1 MAMIVPGLLL
11 GLRSIHERGTQVEA
25 ARARLAGAAGEV
37 ALNLEQRIL
46 GTGQLL
52 FGLAHA
58 RDLQTE
64 SRDGCSA
71 FLARVRAQYPQYTG
85 ILTTDQEGRL
95 FCDSMQSGREL
106 SLADRSYFQ
115 RSLTTENAIVLDS
128 AFGRMTGSAVLQVAF
143 PARNLA
149 GDLELVLMAGL
160 DLERL
165 VGEHLRQMAPGKELL
180 LLDQQGTVLVW
191 QPSPRRAAHRGLR
204 LLDVPLGR
212 FAMSA
217 TPGQTVALREVD
229 GATFIW
235 TAGSAPLV
243 AEAGLRVLVGQNR
256 QDLVAPAD
264 RRLRED
270 LAIILVLSLVL
281 GGAVWLI
288 GEVAIRRTVARIA
301 SMAARLGQGDLSAR
315 IPPPHPG
322 GELGGLIA
330 VLNRSAESLQQQR
343 EAIVEL
349 NHKLLR
355 AQRMEAVG
363 QLTGGLA
370 HDFNNLLTVI
380 LGSAELLAER
390 LGHDADLLQL
400 AETTRMAA
408 ERGGELTRSLLA
420 FARRQPLEPR
430 AADLSAEIGR
440 IEPLL
445 RRTLG
450 EHVESRFALPVD
462 LPPALVDPSQLEAA
476 LLNLT
481 LNARDA
487 MPRGGLLT
495 VEVAEAQLD
504 AAYAAQNEEVTPGEY
519 LVIAVT
525 DTGQGMTPEVL
536 SQVFEPLFTTKEF
549 GRGSGLGLSMVYGFV
564 KQSQGHVKMYSE
576 PGHGTTVKMYL
587 PRALTT
593 GAVRRP
599 TSSPPARIGGGT
611 EAVLV
616 VEDDDMVRAHVVG
629 ELTLLGYTVLAA
641 RDGRE
646 AMEILQ
652 GDAPID
658 VLFTDVVMPGGM
670 SGPQLAVSALL
681 LRPGLRVLYTS
692 GYTENAVVHHGRLDP
707 GVVLLSKPYRRQEL
721 AEKLR
726 FVLQAAG

>member
-11 GLRSIHERGTQVEA
+11 GLRSILERGNQADAATVRLVTTAADVARDLEA
-25 ARARLAGAAGEV
+25 
-37 ALNLEQRIL
+37 RIFA
-46 GTGQLL
+46 TGQLL
-52 FGLAHA
+52 FGLARA
-58 RDLQTE
+58 RDIQAE

-85 ILTTDQEGRL
+85 ILTIDQEGRL
-95 FCDSMQSGREL
+95 FCDSLQSGRDL
-106 SLADRSYFQ
+106 DLADRGYFQ
-115 RSLTTENAIVLDS
+115 RAQTMDDGLVLEP
-128 AFGRMTGSAVLQVAF
+128 AFGRLTGSPVLQVAF
-143 PARNLA
+143 PVRNWA
-149 GDLELVLMAGL
+149 GDLELVLLASL
-160 DLERL
+160 DLLRL
-165 VGEHLRQMAPGKELL
+165 VQEDLQLLAAGKEIL
-180 LLDQQGTVLVW
+180 LLDAQGTVLVW
-191 QPSPRRAAHRGLR
+191 QPAPGGRPHAGRSI
-204 LLDVPLGR
+204 LDTQLGR
-212 FAMSA
+212 FALSA
-217 TPGQTVALREVD
+217 AVGERAELQDEAGR
-229 GATFIW
+229 TFIW
-235 TAGSAPLV
+235 AAASAPHV
-243 AEAGLRVLVGQNR
+243 AESGLRVLVGQNR
-256 QDLVAPAD
+256 EDLLAPAD
-264 RRLRED
+264 HRLRED
-270 LAIILVLSLVL
+270 LAILAVLSLLL
-281 GGAVWLI
+281 GLSVWVI
-288 GEVAIRRTVARIA
+288 GEVAIRRKVARIA
-301 SMAARLGQGDLSAR
+301 TMAARLGEGDLSAR
-315 IPPPHPG
+315 IPPPYPK
-322 GELGGLIA
+322 GELGGLMA

-349 NHKLLR
+349 NRKLLR

-380 LGSAELLAER
+380 IGSAELLAER
-390 LGHDADLLQL
+390 LEHDADLLHL
-400 AETTRMAA
+400 ADTTRMAA

-430 AADLSAEIGR
+430 AADLAAEIGR

-450 EHVESRFALPVD
+450 AYVECRFELPPG

-487 MPRGGLLT
+487 MPGGGLLT
-495 VEVAEAQLD
+495 VEVAEAELD
-504 AAYAAQNEEVTPGEY
+504 AEYAAQNDEVTPGEY

-525 DTGQGMTPEVL
+525 DTGHGMPPEVMA
-536 SQVFEPLFTTKEF
+536 QVFEPFFTTKEF

-564 KQSQGHVKMYSE
+564 KQSQGHVKIYSE
-576 PGHGTTVKMYL
+576 AGQGTTVKLFL
-587 PRALTT
+587 PRAISA
-593 GAVRRP
+593 GAARTPPRP
-599 TSSPPARIGGGT
+599 TRIGGGT

-629 ELTLLGYTVLAA
+629 ELTLLGYTVLSA

-646 AMEILQ
+646 AMDILR
-652 GDAPID
+652 GDAAID

-726 FVLQAAG
+726 FVLRADA